1 MDEARPDRAR
11 TTGRPA
17 APAAAIASAA
27 RVGRRSPGA
36 APEGTGRRLGGIA
49 DAGGSRGAASRRD
62 ADARGRY
69 VVRRAG
75 APRAGGRTEQF
86 DGDGRRARPS
96 GARGDA
102 MNETDDAPLHARV
115 RLFLCGDVMTGR
127 GIDQILPHPGAPR
140 LYERYCRSAR
150 DYVRLAERANGEL
163 PARVDCAYPW
173 GDALA
178 ELDRVRP
185 HVRIVNLETAITTSD
200 ARWPD
205 KAVLYRMHPRN
216 VGCVSSARIDCCV
229 LANNHSLDWGR
240 EGLADT
246 LDTLRRAGIR
256 TAGAGDDDAH
266 AARPATLGVA
276 PGRRVL
282 VYAYAAETSGVPPS
296 WAATPRR
303 GGLSLNYLAD
313 LSSGR
318 ATQIGERIAAQRREG
333 DLVVVSLHWGGNWGF
348 EIGDDEHA
356 FAHRLIDTGAAD
368 IVYGHSSHHVKGIE
382 IYRERLILYG
392 CGDCLNDYEGI
403 HGHQPFRPDLALM
416 YFPVLDAGSGA
427 LVELSAVPMQIRNLR
442 LQRAPA
448 DGKAWLHA
456 VLERESRRFG
466 THVSA
471 CDVDGLHVHW

>member
-1 MDEARPDRAR
+1 
-11 TTGRPA
+11 
-17 APAAAIASAA
+17 
-27 RVGRRSPGA
+27 
-36 APEGTGRRLGGIA
+36 
-49 DAGGSRGAASRRD
+49 
-62 ADARGRY
+62 
-69 VVRRAG
+69 
-75 APRAGGRTEQF
+75 
-86 DGDGRRARPS
+86 
-96 GARGDA
+96 

-303 GGLSLNYLAD
+303 GGLNYLAD

-392 CGDCLNDYEGI
+392 
-403 HGHQPFRPDLALM
+403 
-416 YFPVLDAGSGA
+416 
-427 LVELSAVPMQIRNLR
+427 
-442 LQRAPA
+442 
-448 DGKAWLHA
+448 
-456 VLERESRRFG
+456 
-466 THVSA
+466 
-471 CDVDGLHVHW
+471 

>member
-1 MDEARPDRAR
+1 MRATLR
-11 TTGRPA
+11 
-17 APAAAIASAA
+17 
-27 RVGRRSPGA
+27 
-36 APEGTGRRLGGIA
+36 
-49 DAGGSRGAASRRD
+49 
-62 ADARGRY
+62 RY

-303 GGLSLNYLAD
+303 GGLNYLAD